1 MLKVKTME
9 YYNIRFGSLEGYN
22 QRKMKIVKLMDINKQ
37 KFGIQ
42 EDVC

>member
-1 MLKVKTME
+1 MVKVNIVE

-22 QRKMKIVKLMDINKQ
+22 QRTMKIVKLMDNIRQ

-42 EDVC
+42 EDKR